1 MRCALEKVKQ
11 RRIENV
17 GGRKGRR
24 EWTGVAV
31 PARMKYAAIQS
42 ALRRGK
48 SMYKDRKVEE
58 TCWAWKGK
66 MLEGAGLG
74 CCEQQ
79 AGCQK

>member
-17 GGRKGRR
+17 GGRKGCR

-42 ALRRGK
+42 ALCRGK
-48 SMYKDRKVEE
+48 SMYKDRKVE
-58 TCWAWKGK
+58 TCWVWKGK

-79 AGCQK
+79 AGYQK

>member
-17 GGRKGRR
+17 GGRKGCR
-24 EWTGVAV
+24 ERTGVAV

-42 ALRRGK
+42 APRRGK
-48 SMYKDRKVEE
+48 SMYKDCKVE
-58 TCWAWKGK
+58 TCWVWKGK